1 METRHLAGAAR
12 PPRGGYDADIVILS
26 LNRPSETQ
34 KAIASA
40 LAQRGLSRHVTVLDQ
55 GSSPEAL
62 QRIAA
67 FVSDRDDATLLV
79 TEENLGV
86 PGGRNAASEFG
97 HGRVII
103 GLDNDAE
110 FAWADTAARA
120 VRTMDDAPELA
131 ALGFRILR
139 HGTPHDD
146 TSSWGYPPA
155 MLARANAT
163 FNTVT
168 FVGAGHAIR
177 RAAWEQ
183 IGGYDPSLFFC
194 WEEYEFCLRA
204 LAAGWSVRYDGRITV
219 THKVSA
225 EQRVCWS
232 GDRWFYFVRNR
243 LRIERRW
250 GANWLGLGPR
260 MAGYAIRGALNGQGV
275 NTLLAI
281 AAAWHADPDGR
292 RFRKT
297 RAMREYMLANDGAWR
312 GGLIRRLR
320 GDVLRG
326 FVIGAAAEG
335 GSTG

>member
-1 METRHLAGAAR
+1 MQTRYVAGAAR

-26 LNRPSETQ
+26 LNRPAETQ
-34 KAIASA
+34 EAIASA

-55 GSSPEAL
+55 GSSAEAL

-79 TEENLGV
+79 AQENLGV
-86 PGGRNAASEFG
+86 PGGRNAASDFG

-120 VRTMDDAPELA
+120 VRTMDEAPELA

-146 TSSWGYPPA
+146 ASSWGYPPA
-155 MLARANAT
+155 MLARANAS

-204 LAAGWSVRYDGRITV
+204 LAAGWSVRYDGRIAV

-232 GDRWFYFVRNR
+232 CDRWFYFVRNR

-250 GANWLGLGPR
+250 GASWFGLGPR
-260 MAGYAIRGALNGQGV
+260 MAGYVIRGALNRQGV

-281 AAAWHADPDGR
+281 AAARQADANGR

-312 GGLIRRLR
+312 RGLIRRLR

-326 FVIGAAAEG
+326 FATGAAPEG
-335 GSTG
+335 GTG